1 MLASIPQFCHKA
13 RVTEISAHSSSSDRF
28 RKAITRFDQ
37 ENSKDPNLIVC
48 GGIQR
53 PKELVYAE
61 WLTAWVEKME
71 PKASELLRLAAR
83 AQHLCRWE
91 IPRSEYPM
99 TRAGYLKW
107 RQTLKNLHADKAAAI
122 LAELGYNEDE
132 VARVR
137 QLIRKELLPHDA
149 EACVLED
156 ALCLV
161 FLEHQF
167 EELAGKSTEDKIVNA
182 LKKSWGK
189 MTERGHRFAL
199 ELSYSAEQTRL
210 LELALK
216 PE

>member
-1 MLASIPQFCHKA
+1 
-13 RVTEISAHSSSSDRF
+13 VTDNRAQSSSSNRF
-28 RKAITRFDQ
+28 QTAISRFDQ
-37 ENSKDPNLIVC
+37 ENSQDPNRIDS
-48 GGIQR
+48 GGLQR

-61 WLTAWVEKME
+61 WLTAWVEKLE
-71 PKASELLRLAAR
+71 PNASELLRLAAR

-99 TRAGYLKW
+99 TRPGYLKW

-122 LAELGYNEDE
+122 LAESGYNEEE

-149 EACVLED
+149 ETCVLED

-161 FLEHQF
+161 FLEHQLR
-167 EELAGKSTEDKIVNA
+167 ELAVKSTEDKVVNA

-189 MTERGHRFAL
+189 MTERGHRVAL
-199 ELSYSAEQTRL
+199 ALSYSQEEKRL
-210 LELALK
+210 IELALK
-216 PE
+216 TE